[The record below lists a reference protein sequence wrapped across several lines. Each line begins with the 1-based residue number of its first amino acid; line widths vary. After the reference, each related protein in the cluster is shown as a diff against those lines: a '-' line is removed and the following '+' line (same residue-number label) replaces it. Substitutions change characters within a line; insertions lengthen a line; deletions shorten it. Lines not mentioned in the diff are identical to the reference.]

1 MSSFTVNDLAPD
13 FTATL
18 TTTDTKGVVTPAN
31 LTGATIQVHFTL
43 PSLAVLS
50 VIAVPVSATAGT
62 IAHPWTVGQLSEAG
76 QWFWEA
82 QVTFVGGI
90 IQTFPGA
97 PFYVAPEIA

>member
-1 MSSFTVNDLAPD
+1 MSIFTVNDLAPD

-31 LTGATIQVHFTL
+31 LTGATIQLHFTL

-50 VIAVPVSATAGT
+50 VLAVAVSATAGT

-97 PFYVAPEIA
+97 PFSVAPEIA